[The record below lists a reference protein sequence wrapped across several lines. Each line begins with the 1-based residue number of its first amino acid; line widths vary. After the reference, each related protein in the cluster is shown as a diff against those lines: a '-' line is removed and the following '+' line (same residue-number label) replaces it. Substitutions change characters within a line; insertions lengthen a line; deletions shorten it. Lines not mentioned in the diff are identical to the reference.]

1 MILGHSTHLFRKV
14 TIVGVGLIGGSLGM
28 AIKKDRLAREV
39 MGVSRQHSSLA
50 QAFKNRA
57 IDKSSHDLKKA
68 LYDADLVVLA
78 TPVKAIIQMLATI
91 SKSLKRGCIVMDVG
105 SVKGTIVDAAQ
116 KNLPNHV
123 FFVGAHPLAGSEKKG
138 AAASNADLFK
148 NSVCILTPMEKTN
161 KGAVDRVKNLWTKV
175 GSSVKTMSPEEHDK
189 ILSFISHVPHLAAYS
204 LIGSIPTE
212 YLQYA
217 SQGLKDTTRVASS
230 DPQMWSD
237 ISLTNTKNVL
247 LSLDKFVKSLAVL
260 RKSIVTKN
268 ENHLIE
274 IFKEAKNKRDGIA

>member
-1 MILGHSTHLFRKV
+1 MILGHPTHLFRKV
-14 TIVGVGLIGGSLGM
+14 TIIGVGLIGGSLGM
-28 AIKKDRLAREV
+28 AIKRERLAREV

-78 TPVKAIIQMLATI
+78 TPVKTIIQMFATI
-91 SKSLKRGCIVMDVG
+91 GKSLKRGCIVMDVG
-105 SVKGTIVDAAQ
+105 SVKGAIIDAAQ

-123 FFVGAHPLAGSEKKG
+123 SFVGTHPLAGSEKKG
-138 AAASNADLFK
+138 AAAGHADLFK
-148 NSVCILTPMEKTN
+148 NTVCILTPNEKTN
-161 KGAVDRVKNLWTKV
+161 KAALERVKNLWTKV
-175 GSSVKTMSPEEHDK
+175 GATAKTLSPEEHDK
-189 ILSFISHVPHLAAYS
+189 ALSFISHVPHLAAYA
-204 LIGSIPTE
+204 LIGSIPPE
-212 YLQYA
+212 YLPYS
-217 SQGLKDTTRVASS
+217 SQGLKDTTRIASS

-247 LSLDKFVKSLAVL
+247 LSLDKFVKNLAAV

-268 ENHLIE
+268 EHHLIE
-274 IFKEAKNKRDGIA
+274 IFKEAKNKRDGVA